1 MEILLHLWDELDELL
16 GLAWHGAVALAAD
29 VSELSRSLRSFVSA
43 TLSRLV
49 CRVSLRGARSA
60 QS

>member
-1 MEILLHLWDELDELL
+1 MEIFLHLWDEIDEFL

-29 VSELSRSLRSFVSA
+29 LSELSRSLRSYMSGLVS
-43 TLSRLV
+43 
-49 CRVSLRGARSA
+49 RVSLRGARSA